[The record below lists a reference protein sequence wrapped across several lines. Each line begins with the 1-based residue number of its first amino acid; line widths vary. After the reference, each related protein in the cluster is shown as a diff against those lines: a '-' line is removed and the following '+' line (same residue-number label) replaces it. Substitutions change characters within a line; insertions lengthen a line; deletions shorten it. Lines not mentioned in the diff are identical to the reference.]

1 MKAVTGRHVG
11 PALNGVRSPTKRR
24 LRIACAIDRDILRQV
39 ATGKPTSDRAHGI
52 HDVYTSLM
60 EVFSDVQLVPVA
72 DDLGQA
78 LEALHA
84 LEPDAVFNLA
94 LACTSV
100 EACFAG
106 ALEFEGFAFTG
117 AGPIGIGLSRD
128 KIRSR
133 QLLAAAGVDVPRFV
147 EIPLRQR
154 PDLRSLR
161 PPLLVKPAYLGGAS
175 RGIHADSVVTTSSAA
190 HRLARRV
197 WAELGDSAV
206 CDEFIVGRD
215 FRVGVLE
222 DARGDFR
229 LLGVTESKFPRAVD
243 GWGFKTYSIRMNSRV
258 RRTQSVESVVAS
270 LTTAVRRRIADVAQI
285 TGRVLA
291 LRGYFT
297 LDLRL
302 DGQGRCFVVEANA
315 NPGLTRRSL
324 IWGAPSLAQNLRHV
338 VSRAMDRI
346 SG

>member
-1 MKAVTGRHVG
+1 VKAAADRPVNRAPERTR
-11 PALNGVRSPTKRR
+11 PQTKRR
-24 LRIACAIDRDILRQV
+24 LRIACAIDRDIYRQV
-39 ATGKPTSDRAHGI
+39 ETGNPTSDRAHGV

-60 EVFSDVQLVPVA
+60 EAFSDVQLVPVA
-72 DDLGQA
+72 DDLGRA

-84 LEPDAVFNLA
+84 SVPDAVFNLA
-94 LACTSV
+94 HSCTPT

-128 KIRSR
+128 KVRSR
-133 QLLAAAGVDVPRFV
+133 QLLAVAGLDVPRYV

-161 PPLLVKPAYLGGAS
+161 PPLLVKPAYLGGSS
-175 RGIHADSVVTTSSAA
+175 RAIHADSVVMTSNAA

-222 DARGDFR
+222 DARGDFK
-229 LLGVTESKFPRAVD
+229 LLGVTESTFPRAVE

-258 RRTQSVESVVAS
+258 RRAQSVESVVAS
-270 LTTAVRRRIADVAQI
+270 LPPAVRRRIADIAQT

-315 NPGLTRRSL
+315 NPGLSRRSL
-324 IWGAPSLAQNLRHV
+324 IWGSPSLAQNLRHV
-338 VSRAMDRI
+338 VSRAMARLI
-346 SG
+346 G